1 VAEPIRQ
8 VGISEQT
15 PSRWKKQYKGL
26 ETDRVR
32 SSSNLANCLKACIRI
47 LAVFPR
53 SDSSDK
59 IYRCSKFVR
68 QRWRGTKLRRIEE
81 RLSSAWSSPKT

>member
-32 SSSNLANCLKACIRI
+32 SSSNLANCLKACIGSSQCFPVRI
-47 LAVFPR
+47 RPIKVTDAPSLCGNVGEG
-53 SDSSDK
+53 
-59 IYRCSKFVR
+59 
-68 QRWRGTKLRRIEE
+68 QN
-81 RLSSAWSSPKT
+81 